1 MLGICRY
8 YCCVASAHCVHI
20 IPYFIRHIFTEAP
33 LIPSLAWQSSSGQ
46 RWWRHWLWE
55 IVIRMTDAPISMF
68 YFWPV
73 KIIAERGWVRSARQ
87 QSDVSRDWEW
97 LTETR
102 RGEGYWGP
110 GSPDQLLKLCRR
122 GESGVM
128 IMSSGAVMESS
139 PGSVSIIL
147 IRENISWASG
157 QKPAQSPLSSQVVFR
172 LANFHFQSRNVSW
185 KDTTTSRTNLLV
197 LPTVSGLIFN
207 SAVGSAQAGGCGKR
221 SGVRKQNF
229 KITSPG

>member
-102 RGEGYWGP
+102 RDQGYWGP
-110 GSPDQLLKLCRR
+110 GSPVQLLKLCRR

-128 IMSSGAVMESS
+128 IMSSGAVMESP

-157 QKPAQSPLSSQVVFR
+157 QKPAQLSVTSLLSSCIPPGQLPLPVQKCFVERHDNFQDQFTR
-172 LANFHFQSRNVSW
+172 FANSFWANFQFRCWLSS
-185 KDTTTSRTNLLV
+185 
-197 LPTVSGLIFN
+197 SGRLWEK
-207 SAVGSAQAGGCGKR
+207 KR
-221 SGVRKQNF
+221 SEEAKF
-229 KITSPG
+229 

>member
-73 KIIAERGWVRSARQ
+73 EIIAERGWVRSGAAAVRCIQ
-87 QSDVSRDWEW
+87 RLRVIDRDQE
-97 LTETR
+97 R
-102 RGEGYWGP
+102 RGLLGP
-110 GSPDQLLKLCRR
+110 GSTVQLLKLCRR
-122 GESGVM
+122 GESGVI
-128 IMSSGAVMESS
+128 IMSSGAVMESW
-139 PGSVSIIL
+139 PDSVSIIL
-147 IRENISWASG
+147 IRENISRASG
-157 QKPAQSPLSSQVVFR
+157 QKPAHLSPLKLYSAWPTSTSSPEMFR
-172 LANFHFQSRNVSW
+172 GKTRQ
-185 KDTTTSRTNLLV
+185 
-197 LPTVSGLIFN
+197 LPGPIYSFCQQFLG
-207 SAVGSAQAGGCGKR
+207 
-221 SGVRKQNF
+221 
-229 KITSPG
+229 